1 MDGVWMIC
9 PCLNF
14 MSVSPTVR
22 DARVFRSIPHGPSRS
37 PVSAVMGLL
46 EETYDQ
52 RHRSVEKI
60 YDQRH
65 SSQGQK

>member
-1 MDGVWMIC
+1 
-9 PCLNF
+9 

-22 DARVFRSIPHGPSRS
+22 DARVFRSIPHGPFRS
-37 PVSAVMGLL
+37 PVSVVMGMLDA
-46 EETYDQ
+46 TYDQ

-65 SSQGQK
+65 RSQGQK